1 MHQPAERP
9 YRVRRATG
17 DDAAGVARVLEA
29 IVAER
34 VYSAI
39 VAAWP
44 VNEQQ
49 AYMRSLSPRE
59 AFHVA
64 ETPEGDVVGY
74 QSVERYSTI
83 LSSMAHVAQL
93 GTFVVPDWRGR
104 GVGRA
109 LFDATLRFAAA
120 AAYRKLVIQVR
131 ASNAPALAFYR
142 QAGFTDC
149 GRLTRQVV
157 VDDREDDEVI
167 MERWLDSPS
176 VSGRSGPES

>member
-1 MHQPAERP
+1 M
-9 YRVRRATG
+9 
-17 DDAAGVARVLEA
+17 LES

-39 VAAWP
+39 VKAWA
-44 VNEQQ
+44 VDDQQ
-49 AYMRSLSPRE
+49 AYMRGLSARD

-64 ETPEGDVVGY
+64 ETPEGDIVGY

-83 LSSMAHVAQL
+83 LSSMAHVGQL
-93 GTFVVPDWRGR
+93 GTFVLPAWRGR

-109 LFDATLRFAAA
+109 LFDATLRFACA

-131 ASNAPALAFYR
+131 ASNAPALTFYR
-142 QAGFTDC
+142 QIGFTEC
-149 GRLTRQVV
+149 GRLARQVI

-176 VSGRSGPES
+176 ESARPGPES

>member
-1 MHQPAERP
+1 
-9 YRVRRATG
+9 
-17 DDAAGVARVLEA
+17 VLET

-39 VAAWP
+39 VTAWP
-44 VNEQQ
+44 VDEQQ
-49 AYMRSLSPRE
+49 AYLGGLSARE

-64 ETPEGDVVGY
+64 ETPEGGIVGY
-74 QSVERYSTI
+74 QSLDRYSTI
-83 LSSMAHVAQL
+83 LSSMAHVGQL

-109 LFDATLRFAAA
+109 LFDATLRFARA

-149 GRLTRQVV
+149 GRLVRQVI
-157 VDDREDDEVI
+157 VDGREDDEVI

-176 VSGRSGPES
+176 ESAAAAIRS

>member
-1 MHQPAERP
+1 
-9 YRVRRATG
+9 
-17 DDAAGVARVLEA
+17 
-29 IVAER
+29 
-34 VYSAI
+34 
-39 VAAWP
+39 
-44 VNEQQ
+44 
-49 AYMRSLSPRE
+49 LSPRE